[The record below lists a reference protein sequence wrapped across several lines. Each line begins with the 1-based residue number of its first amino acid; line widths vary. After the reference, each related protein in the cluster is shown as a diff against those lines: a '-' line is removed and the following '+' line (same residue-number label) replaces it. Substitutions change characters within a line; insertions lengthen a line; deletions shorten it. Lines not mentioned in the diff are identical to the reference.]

1 MAVNLEKGPD
11 YEPLLQALIEKT
23 KARKLA
29 WHETADEDTFLSAV
43 KGERTFELTLFAP
56 PTTTPPPDVI
66 VPPSGATRGRF
77 YVAEPV
83 LPPVPIVRVRN
94 GEGKLLFEIPS
105 SPETEELYD
114 LARRI
119 TRNVDEN
126 IDATRQL
133 LEQL

>member
-1 MAVNLEKGPD
+1 MAVDLEKGPD
-11 YEPLLQALIEKT
+11 YQPLLEALIEKT
-23 KARKLA
+23 KARKLM
-29 WHETADEDTFLSAV
+29 WHETADEDAFLAAV

-56 PTTTPPPDVI
+56 PTTTPPPDLGI
-66 VPPSGATRGRF
+66 SPSSKARGTF
-77 YVAEPV
+77 YIHEPV